1 MSKPGLLADLH
12 RNPCPGLAAFLCL
25 ALLLPVLLCACGN
38 YEIKNLAKSDIDLVA
53 DEFIAETRSA
63 VRELVVKLYKRNP
76 DQLHKIPGL
85 TVEGR
90 LAQLKVHRHE
100 LDFPE
105 LKGKQGIDAMNLAF
119 DPAFRG
125 DRVFALI
132 VGLGSMLRIAYSY
145 KPEMFIH
152 ESLDSKVL
160 LASARNVEVLLW
172 KLKNTRKP
180 NGEHYLITYEYQGVV
195 DNLSFERLFG
205 KIIMLQEMMARIA
218 GDSDDRAVTGAVRA
232 VSKVFIPLPI

>member
-1 MSKPGLLADLH
+1 MRKLITIALI
-12 RNPCPGLAAFLCL
+12 
-25 ALLLPVLLCACGN
+25 LLLSACAD

-63 VRELVVKLYKRNP
+63 VQELVVKLYKRNP
-76 DQLHKIPGL
+76 AQLRKNPGM

-90 LAQLKVHRHE
+90 LAQLRVHSGE

-105 LKGKQGIDAMNLAF
+105 LSGRQDIDAMNLAF
-119 DPAFRG
+119 DPAYHG
-125 DRVFALI
+125 DRVFALV
-132 VGLGSMLRIAYSY
+132 VGLGGMLREAYRY
-145 KPEMFIH
+145 KAEMFFTDQL
-152 ESLDSKVL
+152 EPEVL
-160 LASARNVEVLLW
+160 LTSARNVEVLLW

-180 NGEHYLITYEYQGVV
+180 DGEHYLITHHYRGVT

-205 KIIMLQEMMARIA
+205 KIIILQEMMARIA
-218 GDSDDRAVTGAVRA
+218 GDSDDRTVTGAVHA